1 MRRHFRTAGWV
12 LASAIVAAAC
22 NDTTAPDERFRVSIV
37 NISAPDSLPPT
48 DTARVSFDYED
59 SCGRREVLYI
69 FQDNRLTVSVVGTL
83 ARDAVCPAVIRYTR
97 RALNIA
103 PAERAGS
110 YTITFLQPSGA
121 DSVRVIHPRP
131 VGP

>member
-1 MRRHFRTAGWV
+1 MRRLLPTASV
-12 LASAIVAAAC
+12 LLAGTIVAAAC
-22 NDTTAPDERFRVSIV
+22 TEATAPDERFRVEIA

-83 ARDAVCPAVIRYTR
+83 APDAVCPAIVRYTR
-97 RALNIA
+97 RAINIA
-103 PAERAGS
+103 PTERVGS

-131 VGP
+131 ARP